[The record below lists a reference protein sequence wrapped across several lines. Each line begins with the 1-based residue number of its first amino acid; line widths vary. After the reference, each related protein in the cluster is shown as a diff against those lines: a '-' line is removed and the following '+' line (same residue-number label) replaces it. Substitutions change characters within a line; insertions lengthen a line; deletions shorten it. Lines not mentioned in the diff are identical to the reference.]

1 MVRYPPGWWTWSF
14 PYPRPVSIDA
24 VIFDWGGTLTP
35 WHTVDLAEEWRVYAR
50 VVAPDDADAVAA
62 RLISAGDRVWAAARV
77 HQQSATLADLL
88 ATAGVPLD
96 DDAAK
101 ALRDFWEPHTY
112 TDPDVPELFA
122 ELRRRYIRIG
132 VLSNTIWP
140 RQWHEDVFS
149 RDGVLPLLD
158 GAVYTSEIAH
168 TKPHPEA
175 FRSAMAAVG
184 VVDPTGCV
192 FVGDRPYDDISGA
205 RAIGMRAVLVPHSE
219 IPTSQQVPVDV
230 EPDAVINRLADLLPY
245 IDAWRDAA

>member
-1 MVRYPPGWWTWSF
+1 
-14 PYPRPVSIDA
+14 VSIDA

-35 WHTVDLAEEWRVYAR
+35 WHTVDFTEEWRVYAR

-62 RLISAGDRVWAAARV
+62 ALISAGDEIWAAARV
-77 HQQSATLADLL
+77 HQRSATLADLL
-88 ATAGVPLD
+88 EDAGVPFHHE
-96 DDAAK
+96 AVR

-112 TDPDVPELFA
+112 TDPDVPQLFA
-122 ELRRRYIRIG
+122 QLRQRDIRIG

-140 RQWHEDVFS
+140 REWHEEVFI
-149 RDGVLPLLD
+149 RDGVQDLLD
-158 GAVYTSEIAH
+158 GTVYTSEIAH

-184 VVDPTGCV
+184 VADPARCV

-205 RAIGMRAVLVPHSE
+205 RAMGMRAVLVPHSE
-219 IPTSQQVPVDV
+219 IPISQQVPVDV
-230 EPDAVINRLADLLPY
+230 EPDAIVDRLADLLPH

>member
-1 MVRYPPGWWTWSF
+1 
-14 PYPRPVSIDA
+14 VSIDA

-50 VVAPDDADAVAA
+50 VVAPDDAEAVAA
-62 RLISAGDRVWAAARV
+62 ALITAGDEVWAAARG
-77 HQQSATLADLL
+77 HQRSATFAGLL
-88 ATAGVPLD
+88 AAAGVPHD
-96 DDAAK
+96 DEAAR

-112 TDPDVPELFA
+112 TDPDAPELFA
-122 ELRRRYIRIG
+122 ELRHRGIRIG

-140 RQWHEDVFS
+140 REWHEDVFS
-149 RDGVLPLLD
+149 RDGVLDLLD

-175 FRSAMAAVG
+175 FRCAMAAVG
-184 VVDPTGCV
+184 VDDPSRCV

-219 IPTSQQVPVDV
+219 IPISQQVPVDV
-230 EPDAVINRLADLLPY
+230 EPDAVIDRLPDLLVH
-245 IDAWRDAA
+245 IDRWREAA

>member
-1 MVRYPPGWWTWSF
+1 
-14 PYPRPVSIDA
+14 VSIDA

-35 WHTVDLAEEWRVYAR
+35 WHTIDLTEEWRVYAR
-50 VVAPDDADAVAA
+50 AVAPDDVDAIAA
-62 RLISAGDRVWAAARV
+62 ALITAGDEVWAAARV

-88 ATAGVPLD
+88 S
-96 DDAAK
+96 AADVEYHDGAVR

-112 TDPDVPELFA
+112 TDPDVPGLFA
-122 ELRRRYIRIG
+122 ELRRRNIRIG

-140 RQWHEDVFS
+140 REWHEDVFV
-149 RDGVLPLLD
+149 RDNVLRLID

-184 VVDPTGCV
+184 VADPARCV

-219 IPTSQQVPVDV
+219 IPISQQVPVDV
-230 EPDAVINRLADLLPY
+230 EPDAVIDRLTDLLPH

>member
-1 MVRYPPGWWTWSF
+1 
-14 PYPRPVSIDA
+14 VSIDA

-50 VVAPDDADAVAA
+50 VVAPEDVEAVAA
-62 RLISAGDRVWAAARV
+62 ALIAAGDEVWAAARV
-77 HQQSATLADLL
+77 HQQSNTLTGLL
-88 ATAGVPLD
+88 AAADVPYS
-96 DDAAK
+96 DDAVR

-112 TDPDVPELFA
+112 TDPEVPELFSQ
-122 ELRRRYIRIG
+122 LRQRDIRIG

-140 RQWHEDVFS
+140 REWHEDVFI
-149 RDGVLPLLD
+149 RDGVRDLLD

-175 FRSAMAAVG
+175 FHLAMTAVG
-184 VVDPTGCV
+184 VTDPGRCV

-219 IPTSQQVPVDV
+219 IPISQQVPVDV
-230 EPDAVINRLADLLPY
+230 EPDAIIDRLAELIQY
-245 IDAWRDAA
+245 IDAWRNAA

>member
-1 MVRYPPGWWTWSF
+1 
-14 PYPRPVSIDA
+14 VSIDA

-35 WHTVDLAEEWRVYAR
+35 WHTMDFAEEWRVYAR

-62 RLISAGDRVWAAARV
+62 ALISAGEEVWAAARV

-88 ATAGVPLD
+88 DDAGVPHHD
-96 DDAAK
+96 EAVQ

-112 TDPDVPELFA
+112 TDPDVPELFTQ
-122 ELRRRYIRIG
+122 LRQRNIRIG

-140 RQWHEDVFS
+140 REWHEDVFI
-149 RDGVLPLLD
+149 RDGVLHLLD

-184 VVDPTGCV
+184 VADPARCV

-205 RAIGMRAVLVPHSE
+205 RAMGMRAVLVPHSE
-219 IPTSQQVPVDV
+219 IPVSQQVPVDV
-230 EPDAVINRLADLLPY
+230 EPDAIIDRLADLLQHV
-245 IDAWRDAA
+245 DAWRDAA

>member
-1 MVRYPPGWWTWSF
+1 
-14 PYPRPVSIDA
+14 VSIDA

-35 WHTVDLAEEWRVYAR
+35 WHTVDFTEEWRVYAR
-50 VVAPDDADAVAA
+50 VAAPDDADAVAA
-62 RLISAGDRVWAAARV
+62 ALISAGDQVWAAARV
-77 HQQSATLADLL
+77 HQHSATLAGLL
-88 ATAGVPLD
+88 AAADVPHHD
-96 DDAAK
+96 EAVR

-112 TDPDVPELFA
+112 TDPDVPELFGQ
-122 ELRRRYIRIG
+122 LRRWGIKIG

-149 RDGVLPLLD
+149 RDGVLHLLD

-184 VVDPTGCV
+184 VDDPARCV

-205 RAIGMRAVLVPHSE
+205 RDIGMRAVLVPHSE
-219 IPTSQQVPVDV
+219 IPISQQVPVDV
-230 EPDAVINRLADLLPY
+230 EPDAIIDRLADLLQH
-245 IDAWRDAA
+245 IVTWRQPA